1 MEFTFQ
7 EIQWHQIFDY
17 KLAWDNLPFIIKG
30 LSMTLY
36 ISVIGMLLGLIF
48 GLMLALMRNSR
59 KRILRLPSRMY
70 ISFMRGI
77 PMLVFLFI
85 LYFGLPM
92 IGIKMTAFVAACLG
106 FGLNSAAYIAEIN
119 RAALN
124 SIDVGQWES
133 AKALNMNATATL
145 FSIILPQTVRIA
157 VPPLTNVFMDMVK
170 ATSLAAVITVP
181 ELFQKAQIVAGR
193 EFDSMTFYILI
204 AIIYWMVCVIISFIQ
219 DRLEIHF
226 SKFL

>member
-204 AIIYWMVCVIISFIQ
+204 AIIYWMVCVVISFIQ

>member
-48 GLMLALMRNSR
+48 GLMLDLMRNSR
-59 KRILRLPSRMY
+59 KRILLLPSRMFM
-70 ISFMRGI
+70 SFMRGI
-77 PMLVFLFI
+77 PVLVFLFI
-85 LYFGLPM
+85 LYFGLVM
-92 IGIKMTAFVAACLG
+92 IGIKMTASVAACLG

-119 RAALN
+119 RAAFN

-145 FSIILPQTVRIA
+145 FSII
-157 VPPLTNVFMDMVK
+157 
-170 ATSLAAVITVP
+170 
-181 ELFQKAQIVAGR
+181 
-193 EFDSMTFYILI
+193 
-204 AIIYWMVCVIISFIQ
+204 
-219 DRLEIHF
+219 
-226 SKFL
+226 

>member
-59 KRILRLPSRMY
+59 KWILRLPSRMY

>member
-7 EIQWHQIFDY
+7 EIQWNQIFDY
-17 KLAWDNLPFIIKG
+17 KLPWDNLPSIIKG
-30 LSMTLY
+30 SSMTLY
-36 ISVIGMLLGLIF
+36 ISVIGMLLGLIL
-48 GLMLALMRNSR
+48 GLMLGLMRNSR
-59 KRILRLPSRMY
+59 KWILRLPSRMY

-124 SIDVGQWES
+124 SIDVGQWE
-133 AKALNMNATATL
+133 
-145 FSIILPQTVRIA
+145 
-157 VPPLTNVFMDMVK
+157 
-170 ATSLAAVITVP
+170 
-181 ELFQKAQIVAGR
+181 
-193 EFDSMTFYILI
+193 
-204 AIIYWMVCVIISFIQ
+204 
-219 DRLEIHF
+219 
-226 SKFL
+226 

>member
-1 MEFTFQ
+1 
-7 EIQWHQIFDY
+7 
-17 KLAWDNLPFIIKG
+17 
-30 LSMTLY
+30 
-36 ISVIGMLLGLIF
+36 MLLGLIF

-59 KRILRLPSRMY
+59 KWILRLPSRMY

-133 AKALNMNATATL
+133 ANALNMNATVTQC
-145 FSIILPQTVRIA
+145 SIILPQTVRIGF
-157 VPPLTNVFMDMVK
+157 PPLRNVFMDMVK

-181 ELFQKAQIVAGR
+181 VLFQKAEIVAGR

-204 AIIYWMVCVIISFIQ
+204 AIIYWMVCVVISFIQ